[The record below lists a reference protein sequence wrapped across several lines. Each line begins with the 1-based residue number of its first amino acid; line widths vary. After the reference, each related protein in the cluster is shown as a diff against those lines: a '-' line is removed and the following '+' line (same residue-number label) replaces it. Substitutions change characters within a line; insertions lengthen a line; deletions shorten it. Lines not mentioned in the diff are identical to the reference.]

1 MGKHLP
7 TTYPPR
13 AMRADRAAA
22 YLDISP
28 TSFFRLVEDGVLPK
42 PTKIRG
48 IVTWDR
54 HDLDAAYEDLKDGN
68 RAGNTVHKLLRSQQ

>member
-1 MGKHLP
+1 
-7 TTYPPR
+7 
-13 AMRADRAAA
+13 MRAERAAA

-48 IVTWDR
+48 MATWDR
-54 HDLDAAYEDLKDGN
+54 LDLDAAYDDLKDG
-68 RAGNTVHKLLRSQQ
+68 GTDNTMSKLLRGEKVG

>member
-1 MGKHLP
+1 
-7 TTYPPR
+7 
-13 AMRADRAAA
+13 MRADRAAA

-28 TSFFRLVEDGVLPK
+28 ASFFRLVEDGVLPK

-54 HDLDAAYEDLKDGN
+54 YDLDAAYEDLKDGN
-68 RAGNTVHKLLRSQQ
+68 RAGNMVHKLLRSPQ